1 MGRTAWHLRVGWLVP
16 AWLLATI
23 ITSLIGLFTDLPVW
37 LVVHLLLLGAVSNAI
52 LIWSQHFSAAMQ
64 RLPEGSTRRDQAV
77 RLLGF
82 NLGAVVVI
90 IGMQAPSWPAVV
102 AGALVVAA
110 AVIWHAA
117 SLWRGMRRALPSRF
131 GLTVSYYVAAG
142 ALLPFGIA
150 IGVAM
155 APDDVSDSTHARL
168 ALAHVAI
175 NVLGWIGL
183 TVVGTIVTLMPT
195 MLHTQV
201 AEGTV
206 TATRRALPV
215 LITGIAV
222 IVAGALL
229 DLRWLAVAGV
239 VAYLVGL
246 AIVGW
251 PISQALQ
258 WRTQY
263 RYAPA
268 SVLASITWFVAC
280 IISLGLIIAGSTSW
294 ETAAELADR
303 LGAPLLVG
311 FAAQLIIGALSFLI
325 PVVLGGGPAM
335 ARATNAELD
344 RWRWPRLAVINV
356 GVVIALAPLPTFARI
371 VAGIAVLA
379 CFLIFLVLALR
390 AVIITRRR

>member
-1 MGRTAWHLRVGWLVP
+1 
-16 AWLLATI
+16 
-23 ITSLIGLFTDLPVW
+23 
-37 LVVHLLLLGAVSNAI
+37 
-52 LIWSQHFSAAMQ
+52 
-64 RLPEGSTRRDQAV
+64 
-77 RLLGF
+77 
-82 NLGAVVVI
+82 
-90 IGMQAPSWPAVV
+90 
-102 AGALVVAA
+102 
-110 AVIWHAA
+110 
-117 SLWRGMRRALPSRF
+117 
-131 GLTVSYYVAAG
+131 
-142 ALLPFGIA
+142 
-150 IGVAM
+150 
-155 APDDVSDSTHARL
+155 
-168 ALAHVAI
+168 
-175 NVLGWIGL
+175 
-183 TVVGTIVTLMPT
+183 LMPT